1 MGQAGDAALRAELIG
16 ALLLGMGVMRSIVG
30 SPALGEASF
39 EQTRPL
45 VTRLVRAL
53 SAE

>member
-1 MGQAGDAALRAELIG
+1 MRAELIG

-30 SPALGEASF
+30 APALSEASF

-45 VTRLVRAL
+45 VARLVRAL
-53 SAE
+53 STE